1 MSPCPPTAG
10 ARPPG
15 SPRSG
20 RRPRRGRGFTLVETL
35 LALVLLAALL
45 AALNQFV
52 FSVTEVWTRD
62 HERFLFIQHTRAV
75 GRHLETMLRAA
86 ADGARASGG
95 APGAPTAAEVRL
107 PEGGTAELLT
117 FDLPTG
123 DRVLAWPGAP
133 LPEVQCAVAWRR
145 TEGLVLYYK
154 SRLERDFADAA
165 PRLVALSGFVTA
177 LSYDYY
183 DPDTGTW
190 TNETALRKDQ
200 TTLVTPRRFRLQF
213 QRGKQAAT
221 EIVTLPATTSGLPA
235 Y

>member
-1 MSPCPPTAG
+1 MSPRCSPPTTRAPG
-10 ARPPG
+10 PPPPG
-15 SPRSG
+15 
-20 RRPRRGRGFTLVETL
+20 PRRRRARAFTLVETL

-75 GRHLETMLRAA
+75 GRHLETLLRAA

-117 FDLPTG
+117 FDLPNG
-123 DRVLAWPGAP
+123 DRLLAWPGPP
-133 LPEVQCAVAWRR
+133 LPEVQCAVAWRPA
-145 TEGLVLYYK
+145 EGLVLYYK

-165 PRLVALSGFVTA
+165 PRMVVLSGFVTE

-183 DPDTGTW
+183 DGGTGTW
-190 TNETALRKDQ
+190 ANETALRKDQ
-200 TTLVTPRRFRLQF
+200 TTLVTPRRLRLQF
-213 QRGKQAAT
+213 QRGKQGAT
-221 EIVTLPATTSGLPA
+221 EIVTLPALTSGLPA